1 MAAKIEGTYS
11 IVESKLPPIT
21 LEWDEVKSREKLMGE
36 RFGIAMKLSQLS
48 EYCEPR
54 EQYYRERIVYV
65 RSNNVLHLRLKY
77 DYEVDLDRIK
87 TPANLLNW
95 VAHLAEKTWMSSEAI
110 RRFIQAVAEI
120 KGFNIHGLG

>member
-11 IVESKLPPIT
+11 IVESELPPIT
-21 LEWDEVKSREKLMGE
+21 LSLEEVKKRESLMRE
-36 RFGIAMKLSQLS
+36 QFGIAMKPSQLK

-54 EQYYRERIVYV
+54 EEYYRERIVYV
-65 RSNNVLHLRLKY
+65 RSNNVLHLRLMY

-95 VAHLAEKTWMSSEAI
+95 VAHLAEKTWMSNDVI